1 MRVLGINTATAVASV
16 ALFDKGELIAERVYP
31 EADGTSRLA
40 WHPQRN
46 HAEIIIPL
54 IESVLTQARVVLCDI
69 AGIAVSIGP
78 GSFTGVRIG
87 LSIVKGLVY
96 GWDLPVVG
104 ISTLHACAAST
115 ACSEDLICPLL
126 DARKKEVYMAL
137 FRRRGEQLERVTED
151 LVLPVALAI
160 EKIAEYGQSLP
171 CRLVG
176 EGATVY
182 APTFQSALGAQVRF
196 DPERRQW
203 SVAAGVAHLG
213 ERRIKRCES
222 DELAGLLPVYVRPP
236 EAETKPK
243 PLW

>member
-1 MRVLGINTATAVASV
+1 MRVLGINTATAIASV
-16 ALFDKGELIAERVYP
+16 ALVDNGALIAERVYP
-31 EADGTSRLA
+31 EANSPSP
-40 WHPQRN
+40 WHPKRN

-54 IESVLTQARVVLCDI
+54 IESVLTQARVGLSDI

-104 ISTLHACAAST
+104 ISTLHACAASIP
-115 ACSEDLICPLL
+115 CSEDLICPLL

-137 FRRRGEQLERVTED
+137 FRRQGGQLERVTED
-151 LVLPVALAI
+151 LVLPVIVAI
-160 EKIAEYGQSLP
+160 QKIAEHAQTTP

-182 APTFQSALGAQVRF
+182 APAFQSALGAQVRV
-196 DPERRQW
+196 DRARRQR

-213 ERRIKRCES
+213 ARRIQRCET

-243 PLW
+243 PL